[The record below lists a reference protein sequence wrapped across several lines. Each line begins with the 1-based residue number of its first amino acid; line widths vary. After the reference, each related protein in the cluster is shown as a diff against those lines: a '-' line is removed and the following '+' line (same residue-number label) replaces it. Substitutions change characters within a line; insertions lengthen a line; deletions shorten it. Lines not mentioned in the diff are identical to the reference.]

1 MRILDQHT
9 DPVSGHTY
17 AVIVNPV
24 ADTALPTLRYRLIRA
39 ISRNWMQEVNT
50 TRSVSRTPGVAIYD
64 EFDCLAEW
72 KDHPRYVKRVDE
84 FKQEAYRLATA
95 LLPRGPK

>member
-1 MRILDQHT
+1 MRILEHHI

-39 ISRNWMQEVNT
+39 ISPNWIQEVNT
-50 TRSVSRTPGVAIYD
+50 TRSVSRTSGIAIYE
-64 EFDCLAEW
+64 EFDCLEEW

-84 FKQEAYRLATA
+84 FKEEAYRLATA
-95 LLPRGPK
+95 LIPRRPK

>member
-1 MRILDQHT
+1 MRILEHHT

-39 ISRNWMQEVNT
+39 ISPNWVQEVNT
-50 TRSVSRTPGVAIYD
+50 TRSISRTSGIAIYE
-64 EFDCLAEW
+64 EFDCLEEW

-84 FKQEAYRLATA
+84 FKGKAYRLATA
-95 LLPRGPK
+95 LIPRSQK

>member
-1 MRILDQHT
+1 MRILEHHT

-39 ISRNWMQEVNT
+39 ISPNWVQEVNT
-50 TRSVSRTPGVAIYD
+50 TRSVSRTSGIAIYE
-64 EFDCLAEW
+64 EFDCLEEW
-72 KDHPRYVKRVDE
+72 KDHPRYVRRVDE
-84 FKQEAYRLATA
+84 FKQKAYCLATA
-95 LLPRGPK
+95 LIPRSQK

>member
-1 MRILDQHT
+1 MRILEHHT

-39 ISRNWMQEVNT
+39 ISPNWIQEVNT
-50 TRSVSRTPGVAIYD
+50 TRSVSRTSGIAIYE
-64 EFDCLAEW
+64 EFDCLEEW

-84 FKQEAYRLATA
+84 FREEAYRLATA
-95 LLPRGPK
+95 LIPRRPK

>member
-1 MRILDQHT
+1 MRILEHHT

-39 ISRNWMQEVNT
+39 ISPNWVQEVNT
-50 TRSVSRTPGVAIYD
+50 TRSVSRTSGIAIYE
-64 EFDCLAEW
+64 EFDCLEEW
-72 KDHPRYVKRVDE
+72 KDHPRYVKRVGE
-84 FKQEAYRLATA
+84 FKEEAYRLATA
-95 LLPRGPK
+95 LIPRSPK

>member
-1 MRILDQHT
+1 MRILEHHT

-39 ISRNWMQEVNT
+39 ISPNWIQEVNT
-50 TRSVSRTPGVAIYD
+50 TRSVSRTSGIAIYE
-64 EFDCLAEW
+64 EFDCLEEW
-72 KDHPRYVKRVDE
+72 KDHPRYVRRVDE
-84 FKQEAYRLATA
+84 FKEEAYRLATA
-95 LLPRGPK
+95 LIPRRPK